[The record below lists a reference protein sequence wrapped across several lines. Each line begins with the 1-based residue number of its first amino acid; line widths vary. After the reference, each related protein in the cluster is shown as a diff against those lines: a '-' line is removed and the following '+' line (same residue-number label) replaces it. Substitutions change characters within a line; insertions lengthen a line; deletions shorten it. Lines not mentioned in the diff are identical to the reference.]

1 MSKTR
6 IQDDLYLA
14 ENEDWL
20 KDATIPSDRTSI
32 GSFSSLDINVEK
44 ILAQDFEDF
53 ASNKKEIPNTYIK
66 NAVTIYKKAKDFSTR
81 NKLGISPIKSRLEY
95 ILNIKDIDD
104 FNSKLTYLYNNLYT
118 LPFKMSVDTNMKDT
132 SSYCVMLQG
141 ESVYLPD
148 VSYYDKSNQA
158 GSQLIQVFK
167 SMILK
172 ELNFVDFIDDERKET
187 LVDQALEFDRLI
199 SKYVKSQL
207 EWSEYTKIY
216 NPISTKELISNLS
229 TINLESLLKDVY
241 NTLPN
246 QIILAETKYF
256 DNFLSIF
263 NKDTFPLFRSFMFIN
278 ELNSSCKFLTSTLR
292 EIGATYSNVLTGKT
306 ELPKIEKEAFQ
317 IASYCYSEPIGIYYG
332 ETYFG
337 QKAKD
342 DVTEIVK
349 GLINTYKQRLSKNTW
364 LGESTK
370 DKAILKLDKMEL
382 KMGYPSKCQESYNLL
397 NIDENK
403 SLFEIITDVAISN
416 NKYKNSLLYKK
427 VDRSIWVMPGHMVNA
442 CYNPFTNDITFPAA
456 ILQEPFYSIKQSRA
470 SNLGGIGCVIGHE
483 ISHAFDN
490 NGAMCDEEGN
500 LNNWWSDADFKTF
513 KEKTKVMIDQFDG
526 LEIAGGKVNG
536 ELTVSENI
544 ADNGGVASALQTL
557 EQEFKNPDYQAFF
570 KQFGRIWGIKMRDEY
585 QQLLLN
591 VDVHSPAYYRANM
604 QVRNFPQWYI
614 AFDVKPTDKMYL
626 PNEKRVIIW

>member
-1 MSKTR
+1 MSKVR
-6 IQDDLYLA
+6 IQDDLYMA

-20 KDATIPSDRTSI
+20 KDAVIPSDRTSI

-44 ILAQDFEDF
+44 ILTQDFEDF
-53 ASNKKEIPNTYIK
+53 SSNKKDIPNPLIK
-66 NAVTIYKKAKDFSTR
+66 NAVTIYKKAKDFKTR
-81 NKLGISPIKSRLEY
+81 DSLGISPIKSRLEY
-95 ILNIKDIDD
+95 ILNIKDIED
-104 FNSKLTYLYNNLYT
+104 FNNKLTYLYNNLYT
-118 LPFKMSVDTNMKDT
+118 LPFKMMVDTNMKDT

-148 VSYYDKSNQA
+148 VSYYDESNTS
-158 GSQLIQVFK
+158 GNQLIQVFK
-167 SMILK
+167 TMIEK
-172 ELNFVDFIDDERKET
+172 ELTFIDFIDNSTKEKIIN
-187 LVDQALEFDRLI
+187 QALEFDKII

-207 EWSEYTKIY
+207 EWSEYTKTY
-216 NPISTKELISNLS
+216 NPINTKDLISKLP
-229 TINLESLLKDVY
+229 TINLESLLKNVY
-241 NTLPN
+241 SKIPD

-256 DNFLSIF
+256 DNFSSIF
-263 NKDTFPLFRSFMFIN
+263 NKDTFELFKSFMFVN
-278 ELNSSCKFLTSTLR
+278 ELNSSCKFLTSSLR
-292 EIGATYSNVLTGKT
+292 EIGSTYMNILTGKT

-342 DVTEIVK
+342 DVTQIVK

-364 LGESTK
+364 LSESTK
-370 DKAILKLDKMEL
+370 EKAILKLDKMEL
-382 KMGYPSKCQESYNLL
+382 KMGYPSKCQEVYNL
-397 NIDENK
+397 IKVDENK
-403 SLFEIITDVAISN
+403 SLYEIITDVAITN

-500 LNNWWSDADFKTF
+500 LNNWWTDADFETF
-513 KEKTKVMIDQFDG
+513 KEKTKVMIYQFDG
-526 LEIAGGKVNG
+526 LEIAGGKING

-544 ADNGGVASALQTL
+544 ADNGGVASSLQTL
-557 EQEFKNPDYQAFF
+557 EQEFENPDYKSFF

-614 AFDVKPTDKMYL
+614 AFDVTDKDKMYL
-626 PNEKRVIIW
+626 PENKRVIIW